1 MLQEFKKFIMKG
13 NLVEIAVGL
22 ILALKFAD
30 VVTAFTDGII
40 SPIIGALFGVPSFKQ
55 KTFFIGDGEIF
66 YGAFIDTL
74 IAFVITGFVLFLIVK
89 AYNNAKE
96 KFSKGP
102 EAEATPDDIV
112 LLTEIRDALKGR
124 NPQL

>member
-22 ILALKFAD
+22 ILALAFAR
-30 VVTAFTDGII
+30 VVEVFVEAII
-40 SPIIGALFGVPSFKQ
+40 SPIIGAAFGVPSFAD
-55 KTFFIGDGEIF
+55 KTLEIGDGVIR
-66 YGAFIDTL
+66 YGAFIDVL
-74 IAFVITGFVLFLIVK
+74 IYFVIVAFVLFLIVK
-89 AYNNAKE
+89 AYNAARE

-102 EAEATPDDIV
+102 EAEPLADDIV

-124 NPQL
+124 NPQV

>member
-22 ILALKFAD
+22 IIALKFAD

-40 SPIIGALFGVPSFKQ
+40 SPIIGAVFGVPSFKQ

-74 IAFVITGFVLFLIVK
+74 IAFVITGFVLFLLVK

-112 LLTEIRDALKGR
+112 LLTEIRDALRGH

>member
-13 NLVEIAVGL
+13 DLVEIAVGL
-22 ILALKFAD
+22 ILALAFAD
-30 VVTAFTDGII
+30 VVSAFVDRII
-40 SPIIGALFGVPSFKQ
+40 SPIIGALFGVPSFKA
-55 KTFFIGDGEIF
+55 KYFMIGDGKIE
-66 YGAFIDTL
+66 YGYFIDAL
-74 IAFVITGFVLFLIVK
+74 IAFVIVGFVLFMVVK
-89 AYNNAKE
+89 AYNSAKE

-102 EAEATPDDIV
+102 EAEDTPDDIV